1 MKEVNAISMIKDKQ
15 VAGEIIDLLLD
26 RATEVD
32 YVLELVATLFITV
45 DEQLANKLHIAIAK
59 ATTKLLEYKQ
69 SRIDMGIENIPFAYN
84 NDKLCKL
91 TNEARISYMLDICNV
106 AFPNG
111 KLEGA
116 SEHSKKIYDDTISVL
131 KSILKSKKITS
142 INQLFEDDW
151 YKRRGDY
158 IPLLVKNND
167 LFKLENTITTLL
179 N

>member
-1 MKEVNAISMIKDKQ
+1 MKEVNAISMIRDKQ
-15 VAGEIIDLLLD
+15 VADEIIGLLLD
-26 RATEVD
+26 RATQVD
-32 YVLELVATLFITV
+32 YVLELVATSFITI

-59 ATTKLLEYKQ
+59 ATTLLLQYKQ
-69 SRIDMGIENIPFAYN
+69 SRIDLGIESIPFAYSN
-84 NDKLCKL
+84 NKLSKL

-116 SEHSKKIYDDTISVL
+116 SEHSKKIYDDTNSVL
-131 KSILKSKKITS
+131 KALLRSKKITS

-158 IPLLVKNND
+158 IALLVNNND
-167 LFKLENTITTLL
+167 LFD
-179 N
+179 